1 MDDVRYAFRQ
11 LRAHPAFA
19 VVAVATLAIGIGSAS
34 AMFGLIQ
41 GVLLSPPPYAEPDR
55 LVLVT
60 PVRVDGQPYERGA
73 IGRPVAGLARA
84 RGPSSGRRC
93 IAGPSTSSSAATAA
107 SRSAAWS

>member
-1 MDDVRYAFRQ
+1 MMDDVRYAFRQ

-19 VVAVATLAIGIGSAS
+19 VVAVATLAVGVGSAS

-41 GVLLSPPPYAEPDR
+41 GVLLSPPPFVEPDR

-73 IGRPVAGLARA
+73 SVGQWLAWRREIGRAHL
-84 RGPSSGRRC
+84 
-93 IAGPSTSSSAATAA
+93 
-107 SRSAAWS
+107 